1 MKTPASLKG
10 HPIHPML
17 IPFPFALWTFS
28 LIADAIYYLG
38 NHDSVW
44 ETVAFYTL
52 AGGIVGGVLA
62 AVPGIVDYFSIK
74 DKKVSNIAAWHARI
88 NVLALLLFAGS
99 FYLRTDNGS
108 RIVDGSLTIPVLLSL
123 LGVILI
129 SVSGWLGGEM
139 VYKHHVGVEEG
150 REAVTQDSAPR
161 RVA

>member
-1 MKTPASLKG
+1 MRTPASLGG

-28 LIADAIYYLG
+28 LIADAIYYFG
-38 NHDSVW
+38 NHNYVW
-44 ETVAFYTL
+44 QTVAFYTL
-52 AGGIVGGVLA
+52 AGGIAGGVLA
-62 AVPGIVDYFSIK
+62 AVPGIIDYFSIK

-99 FYLRTDNGS
+99 FYLRTDRGA

-150 REAVTQDSAPR
+150 REATTQDRAPR